1 MKSYSL
7 NDRVIAIT
15 GATGG
20 LGRAA
25 AQALRDKGAKLV
37 LLDLDL
43 DSLNA
48 MAVTLGGPNVAVG
61 WVANVRS
68 IESLETALKE
78 AAQHFGGIDVVV
90 AGAGVSS
97 VVALEYIDP
106 ATFDRVIDIN
116 LNGVARTF
124 RASLPHVKARQGY
137 LLAIS
142 SMAAFV
148 HSPLNTAYTAS
159 KAGVWALCDSLR
171 LELRQHGV
179 SVGSFHPTFFQT
191 PMMEAIVDGPSSTL
205 VWNNHQGVWQFVA
218 LEQVVA
224 ALVDC
229 IEQRHDLVTVPR
241 SQVLVAK
248 APGLLRRLIEWI
260 GFDAGKVAEAVRLSD
275 EDKASLGQG
284 RSLNE

>member
-1 MKSYSL
+1 MKRSTL
-7 NDRVIAIT
+7 KDRVIAIT

-25 AQALRDKGAKLV
+25 AQALRAQGAKLA
-37 LLDLDL
+37 LLDLDQDSV
-43 DSLNA
+43 DSLA
-48 MAVTLGGPNVAVG
+48 IELGGPGVAAG

-68 IESLETALKE
+68 LESLEAALQE
-78 AAQHFGGIDVVV
+78 AANHFGGIDVVV
-90 AGAGVSS
+90 AGAGISS

-106 ATFDRVIDIN
+106 AAFERVIDIN

-124 RASLPHVKARQGY
+124 RAALPHVKERRGY

-179 SVGSFHPTFFQT
+179 GVGSLHPTFFQT
-191 PMMEAIVDGPSSTL
+191 PMMEAVKDGPSSTL

-218 LEQVVA
+218 LEQVVD
-224 ALVDC
+224 ALVEC
-229 IEQRHDLVTVPR
+229 IERRRDLMAVPR
-241 SQVLVAK
+241 SNNLVAK
-248 APGLLRRLIEWI
+248 APGLLRRLIERL
-260 GFDAGKVAEAVRLSD
+260 GFDDERVAEAVRLSN
-275 EDKASLGQG
+275 EEKAL
-284 RSLNE
+284 

>member
-1 MKSYSL
+1 MTYDLHGKVVL
-7 NDRVIAIT
+7 IT

-25 AQALRDKGAKLV
+25 AQALRGRGAKLA
-37 LLDLDL
+37 LLDLDPGSL
-43 DSLNA
+43 DE
-48 MAVTLGGPNVAVG
+48 MAATLGGPDVAAG
-61 WVANVRS
+61 WGADVRS
-68 IESLETALKE
+68 IESLETALKA

-124 RASLPHVKARQGY
+124 RAALPHVKARRGY

-171 LELRQHGV
+171 LELRQQGV
-179 SVGSFHPTFFQT
+179 GVGSLHPTFFQT
-191 PMMEAIVDGPSSTL
+191 PMMDAVIDGPSSTL
-205 VWNNHQGVWQFVA
+205 VWNNHQGIWKFVA
-218 LEQVVA
+218 LEQVVS

-241 SQVLVAK
+241 GQGLVAK
-248 APGLLRRLIEWI
+248 TPGLMRRLIERI
-260 GFDAGKVAEAVRLSD
+260 GFDPKKVAEAVRLSD
-275 EDKASLGQG
+275 ETKAS
-284 RSLNE
+284 

>member
-1 MKSYSL
+1 MKRYAL
-7 NDRVIAIT
+7 HDRVIAIT

-25 AQALRDKGAKLV
+25 AQALRAQGAKLA
-37 LLDLDL
+37 LLDLDQGAV
-43 DSLNA
+43 DSL
-48 MAVTLGGPNVAVG
+48 AVELGGPGVAAG
-61 WVANVRS
+61 WVANVCS
-68 IESLETALKE
+68 LESLEGALRE
-78 AAQHFGGIDVVV
+78 AANHFGGIDIVV
-90 AGAGVSS
+90 AGAGISS
-97 VVALEYIDP
+97 VVALEYIDL
-106 ATFDRVIDIN
+106 AAFERVIDIN

-124 RASLPHVKARQGY
+124 RAALPHVKKRRGY

-179 SVGSFHPTFFQT
+179 GVGSFHPTFFQT
-191 PMMEAIVDGPSSTL
+191 PMMEAVKDGPSSTL

-218 LEQVVA
+218 LEQVID

-229 IEQRHDLVTVPR
+229 IERRRDLVAVPR
-241 SQVLVAK
+241 SNSLVAK
-248 APGLLRRLIEWI
+248 APGLLRRLIERL
-260 GFDAGKVAEAVRLSD
+260 GFDEERVAEAVKLSN
-275 EDKASLGQG
+275 EGKAL
-284 RSLNE
+284 

>member
-1 MKSYSL
+1 MKYDL
-7 NDRVIAIT
+7 HGKVILIT

-25 AQALRDKGAKLV
+25 AKSLRDKGAKLA

-43 DSLNA
+43 DSLKA
-48 MAVTLGGPNVAVG
+48 MATELGGTEVAAG

-68 IESLETALKE
+68 IESMENALKE
-78 AAQHFGGIDVVV
+78 AARHFGGIDIVV

-97 VVALEYIDP
+97 TVALEHIDTS
-106 ATFDRVIDIN
+106 TFERVIDIN

-124 RASLPHVKARQGY
+124 RAALPHVKARRGY

-171 LELRQHGV
+171 LELREHGV
-179 SVGSFHPTFFQT
+179 GVGSLHPTFFQT
-191 PMMEAIVDGPSSTL
+191 PMMEAVVDGPSSTL
-205 VWNNHQGVWQFVA
+205 VWNNHQGIWKFTE
-218 LEQVVA
+218 LEQVVS

-229 IEQRHDLVTVPR
+229 IERRHDLVTVPR
-241 SQVLVAK
+241 SQGLVAK
-248 APGLLRRLIEWI
+248 APGLMRRLIECI
-260 GFDAGKVAEAVRLSD
+260 GFDAKKVAEAVKLS
-275 EDKASLGQG
+275 
-284 RSLNE
+284 NESKVL